1 MAHPVH
7 MWRDSRGFLHAS
19 AAAADYADANF
30 EREDRRE
37 VVRSLLV
44 KQIQATYGP
53 ARSNQSGGSSSALA
67 DWLIDHWQALR
78 AIGFAYRVHEL
89 GASGEAEIAALEN
102 AVSNAGAA

>member
-1 MAHPVH
+1 MAQPVQL
-7 MWRDSRGFLHAS
+7 WRDRRGFLHES
-19 AAAADYADANF
+19 AEAADHADLNF

-53 ARSNQSGGSSSALA
+53 ARSNTSGGSSSALA
-67 DWLIDHWQALR
+67 DWMIDHWQSLR

-89 GASGEAEIAALEN
+89 GASGETEIQLPVPAPQT
-102 AVSNAGAA
+102 GAMS